1 MFICS
6 VVASARTIFPLM
18 QQENARKIALDC
30 DRALI
35 FLRSSSYCKPPVEV
49 GERCKKLSQICVFLL
64 PQTAF
69 AVVMLVYTSRML
81 EMLAFQ
87 CVYLNVC
94 GDRFCSSRSHAMDT
108 SLGIMYLSAH
118 THGMVKSGNF
128 FTCDLYEITYSRRL
142 CSFEAVCCFQPVG
155 LLALLIFF
163 CTPCYATIR

>member
-1 MFICS
+1 
-6 VVASARTIFPLM
+6 
-18 QQENARKIALDC
+18 
-30 DRALI
+30 
-35 FLRSSSYCKPPVEV
+35 
-49 GERCKKLSQICVFLL
+49 
-64 PQTAF
+64 
-69 AVVMLVYTSRML
+69 MLVYTSGML

-128 FTCDLYEITYSRRL
+128 FTCELYEIACSRRL

-163 CTPCYATIR
+163 LHSMLCHISLEMLAAKYLCEGYVVYINRKPYACAEVGLNSFLLKILCCGLLCVN